1 MLLKSLTLTQFKNY
15 PSQTFQLEQFRI
27 ALLGK
32 NGSGKTNFL
41 DALHHL
47 ALGRSL
53 FHKQDAQ
60 QIQHGTAFYRLD
72 AQIQSPEKT
81 HRLELVYALGEKKN
95 LWWDGLKTDK
105 ITDHVGRLPLVYI
118 LPDEPFHM
126 HESSEWRR
134 QFFDSTLAQTFPEY
148 LHHLANYRKALT
160 RRNASLQYFA
170 ERRMVDYAF
179 LDALDYQLMLPSAGI
194 HIYRSQY
201 LPQLVQSVRHY
212 YQWLSDGSETVDI
225 LRKTELSDGPMD
237 QILQKNRTIDIEQ
250 QRTIGGLH
258 RDDYLFFMDQ
268 HPLKKVGSQGQQ
280 KSFLLALKFAQYAF
294 IQQFSL
300 KKPWLLMDDIF
311 DKLDDD
317 RIEKLLQLVEGPEM
331 GQVFLT
337 DARPERS
344 QSLLGE
350 RFQSLMIGQN
360 RP

>member
-1 MLLKSLTLTQFKNY
+1 MLLKSLIINQFKNY
-15 PSQTFQLEQFRI
+15 SSQTFHLDQSRI

-60 QIQHGTAFYRLD
+60 QIQHGATFYRLD
-72 AQIQSPEKT
+72 ARIESPEKT
-81 HRLELVYALGEKKN
+81 HRLELVYSLGEKKN

-148 LHHLANYRKALT
+148 LQLLANYKKALT

-170 ERRMVDYAF
+170 ERRMIDYAL
-179 LDALDYQLMLPSAGI
+179 LDALDYQMVLPSSGI
-194 HIYRSQY
+194 HGFRSQY
-201 LPQLVQSVRHY
+201 LPQLAASVLHFY
-212 YQWLSDGSETVDI
+212 ALLSGGAETVEI
-225 LRKTELSDGPMD
+225 QRKTELNEGTMD
-237 QILQKNRTIDIEQ
+237 WLLQKNRSIDIDQ
-250 QRTIGGLH
+250 QRTLGGLH
-258 RDDYLFFMDQ
+258 RDDYLFFMNQ
-268 HPLKKVGSQGQQ
+268 HPLKRVGSQGQQ

-294 IQQFSL
+294 IQKFSL

-311 DKLDDD
+311 DKLDDE
-317 RIEKLLQLVEGPEM
+317 RIEKLLQMVESPEM

-350 RFQSLMIGQN
+350 RFQSLIIGQN
-360 RP
+360 CP